1 MTYYLVAPLTVVRD
15 NEPAFTYHSETPL
28 STGTVVRIGVGK
40 KELTGVVLRTVEKKP
55 SFTTKPILSVLTTT
69 PLPPPLLMLAD
80 WMSGYYATH
89 LALVLQTLLPAG
101 LHKQRRQKET
111 TTTYAQRARTNIVLN
126 EEQSTAVHQIAEHQS
141 GTLLLH
147 GVPGSGKT
155 QVYIESAK
163 KEMDAGKSCIV
174 LVPEIA
180 LTPQLVAEFTN
191 HFKDVVV
198 THSHMTEAERHKA
211 WLRVLESETPL
222 IVIGPRSALF
232 MPVRNLGLII
242 IDEAHEPSYKQDQ
255 SPRYSAL
262 RAASVL
268 AKAHRNA
275 RVLLGSATPSVQD
288 YYLAEHTKSP
298 IVTLTRPAVSTRP
311 PRVELID
318 LRKKDLFKQH
328 RFLSDELVNT
338 MRTALEQQK
347 QVLIFHNRRGTA
359 PTTLCTSCGWSA
371 LCDLCFVPTTLHADS
386 HKLLCHICG
395 RAQKVPPS
403 CPSCG
408 NPDIVFRGI
417 GTKLIETEVH
427 KLFPKAHI
435 ARFDADSAA
444 DETLDKRYQAIYDGD
459 IDIMIGTQILAK
471 GLDIPN
477 LSVVG
482 VVQADSGL
490 HLPDYQAE
498 ERVFQLLYQV
508 AGRAGRSKHEGH
520 VIVQTFVPDH
530 PVIKQALARN
540 FETFYSEQLKERRTA
555 LFPPF
560 THLLKLTTSYKTEA
574 GAIRAARKLAAELRA
589 KHPALTVLG
598 PTPAFYERLH
608 GNYRWQ
614 LLVKSKN
621 RAELAALAKQIPTG
635 WHIDLD
641 AANLL

>member
-15 NEPAFTYHSETPL
+15 NETAFTYHSDTPL
-28 STGTVVRIGVGK
+28 AIGTVVRISVGK
-40 KELTGVVLRTVEKKP
+40 KELTGVVIKTVTQKP
-55 SFTTKPILSVLTTT
+55 SFTTKPVLSVINHHPIPT
-69 PLPPPLLMLAD
+69 PLLSLAE
-80 WMSGYYATH
+80 WMSVYYATH
-89 LALVLQTLLPAG
+89 LALVLQTIFPSG

-111 TTTYAQRARTNIVLN
+111 STAFAQRARTNIVLN
-126 EEQSTAVHQIAEHQS
+126 KEQVSAVKAITEHPQ
-141 GTLLLH
+141 GTLLIH

-163 KEMDAGKSCIV
+163 HEIAAGRSCIV

-191 HFKDVVV
+191 HFSNVVV

-211 WLRVLESETPL
+211 WVHVLESTTPL

-232 MPVRNLGLII
+232 MPIKNLGLII

-268 AKAHRNA
+268 AKFHTSAK
-275 RVLLGSATPSVQD
+275 VLLGSATPSIQD
-288 YYLAEHTKSP
+288 YYLASHTKSP
-298 IVTLTRPAVSTRP
+298 IITLAKPAVATQP
-311 PRVELID
+311 PRVELMD

-328 RFLSDELVNT
+328 RFLSDELINT
-338 MRTALEQQK
+338 MRTALEQHK
-347 QVLIFHNRRGTA
+347 QILIFHNRRGTA
-359 PTTLCTSCGWSA
+359 PTTLCASCGWSA
-371 LCDLCFVPTTLHADS
+371 LCDTCFVPTTLHADS

-417 GTKLIETEVH
+417 GTKLIETEIH
-427 KLFPKAHI
+427 KLFPKART

-444 DETLDKRYQAIYDGD
+444 DETLDKRYQDIYDGNV
-459 IDIMIGTQILAK
+459 DIMIGTQILAK

-520 VIVQTFVPDH
+520 VIVQSFVPDH
-530 PVIKQALARN
+530 PVIRLALARD
-540 FETFYSEQLKERRTA
+540 FATFYSQQLAERRTA

-574 GAIRAARKLAAELRA
+574 GAIRAARKLATELRTH
-589 KHPALTVLG
+589 KSLIVLG

-614 LLVKSKN
+614 VLVKGKN
-621 RAELAALAKQIPTG
+621 RAELAALAKKMPTG
-635 WHIDLD
+635 WHVDLD

>member
-1 MTYYLVAPLTVVRD
+1 MNYYLVAPLTVVRD
-15 NEPAFTYHSETPL
+15 NETAFTYHSETL
-28 STGTVVRIGVGK
+28 LAIGIVVRISVGK
-40 KELTGVVLRTVEKKP
+40 KELTGVVIRAVPKKP
-55 SFTTKPILSVLTTT
+55 SFTTKPITSIITQTPI
-69 PLPPPLLMLAD
+69 PLPLLSLAE
-80 WMSGYYATH
+80 WMSSYYATH
-89 LALVLQTLLPAG
+89 LALVLQTILPAG
-101 LHKQRRQKET
+101 LHKQRRQKEAPST
-111 TTTYAQRARTNIVLN
+111 FAQRARTNIVLN
-126 EEQSTAVHQIAEHQS
+126 KEQSSAIRYIAEHER

-163 KEMDAGKSCIV
+163 HEVAAGRSCIV

-180 LTPQLVAEFTN
+180 LTSQLVAEFTN
-191 HFKDVVV
+191 HFPNVVV

-211 WLRVLESETPL
+211 WLQTLESTEPL
-222 IVIGPRSALF
+222 IIIGPRSALF
-232 MPVRNLGLII
+232 MPVQNLGLII

-262 RAASVL
+262 RAASIL
-268 AKAHRNA
+268 AKFHKHAK
-275 RVLLGSATPSVQD
+275 VLLGSATPSVQD

-298 IVTLTRPAVSTRP
+298 ILTLTKPAVATQL

-318 LRKKDLFKQH
+318 LRKKDQFKQH
-328 RFLSDELVNT
+328 RFLSDELINT
-338 MRTALEQQK
+338 ARNALEHQK

-359 PTTLCTSCGWSA
+359 PTTLCTNCGWSA

-417 GTKLIETEVH
+417 GTKLIETEIH
-427 KLFPKAHI
+427 KLFPKARI

-444 DETLDKRYQAIYDGD
+444 DETLDKRYQDIYDGNV
-459 IDIMIGTQILAK
+459 DIMIGTQILAK

-520 VIVQTFVPDH
+520 VIVQSFVPDH
-530 PVIKQALARN
+530 PVIRLALARD
-540 FETFYSEQLKERRTA
+540 FATFYKEQLKERRAA

-574 GAIRAARKLAAELRA
+574 GAIRAAQKLARDLRINHA
-589 KHPALTVLG
+589 NLTILG

-614 LLVKSKN
+614 LLVKGKN
-621 RAELAALAKQIPTG
+621 RAELAELAKRIPTG
-635 WHIDLD
+635 WHVDLD